1 MVDTSSDSISWFRIA
16 AHSPLLTHFVTMWIS
31 LQLAFPEK
39 DKKDTKMELVLKAL
53 QTSGIS
59 HCSPGLAFSGG
70 SYNSFYSLLLVISP
84 SYLIA

>member
-1 MVDTSSDSISWFRIA
+1 MKALSASDNISWFRITV
-16 AHSPLLTHFVTMWIS
+16 HSPPLGHFVTMWIS

-39 DKKDTKMELVLKAL
+39 TEKDTKMELVLKAL

-70 SYNSFYSLLLVISP
+70 SYNSF
-84 SYLIA
+84 